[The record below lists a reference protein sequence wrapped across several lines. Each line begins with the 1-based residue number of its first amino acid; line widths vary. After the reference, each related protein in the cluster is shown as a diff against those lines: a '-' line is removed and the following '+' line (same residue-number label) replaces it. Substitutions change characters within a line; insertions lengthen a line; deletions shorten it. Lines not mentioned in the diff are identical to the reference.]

1 MRSIPTQTALRRPA
15 ALLSVLIALASL
27 TAPVTHA
34 AKNTDASLKTA
45 LTQAARATFITQGRG
60 RHIVY
65 VFFDANC
72 GYCPLLYRNLQPLIE
87 PNDLQLRWIP
97 VAIVDATSLG
107 KAAAILEADD
117 PVAALDRNEMH
128 YDTSAYTGGI
138 EEKIPSEHTEARL
151 RANEAL
157 LNRVA
162 IPVVPTMLFAGKN
175 GEVRVMQGALSPLAL
190 RRTFERV
197 W

>member
-1 MRSIPTQTALRRPA
+1 MRSIFTWLHRLTAIH
-15 ALLSVLIALASL
+15 SVLTTLMLLLATL
-27 TAPVTHA
+27 TAHA
-34 AKNTDASLKTA
+34 AKNNDASLKVA
-45 LTQAARATFITQGRG
+45 LRDARRAASIVQGNG

-65 VFFDANC
+65 IFFDPNC
-72 GYCPLLYRNLQPLIE
+72 GYCPLLYRNLQPLIK

-107 KAAAILEADD
+107 KAGAILEADV
-117 PVAALDRNEMH
+117 PAATLDRNEMH
-128 YDTSAYTGGI
+128 YDTNAYTGGI
-138 EEKIPSEHTEARL
+138 AERIPNERTEARV

-162 IPVVPTMLFAGKN
+162 IPVVPTMFFADKD
-175 GEVRVMQGALSPLAL
+175 GEIRVMQGALSPLAL
-190 RRTFERV
+190 RRTFERM